1 MMDERKEQLR
11 TLLVIAGAVVGV
23 LLNAWGL
30 WALYVGIANV
40 DPESEIPRWFA
51 FALAAALLS
60 VGVWLLMLVRSAR
73 RRRRV
78 RI

>member
-1 MMDERKEQLR
+1 MDESKEQLR

-23 LLNAWGL
+23 LLTGWGF

-40 DPESEIPRWFA
+40 NPDSEIPRWFA

-60 VGVWLLMLVRSAR
+60 VGVWLLMLVLSAR
-73 RRRRV
+73 RRRRM